1 MIDAIANLQ
10 GRERSAIELSSL
22 FNEEADSPSPQVVSN
37 PKLVGWWMVHAM
49 RLGLARSAEPLVG
62 PLKLF
67 KIGPSNSPETGPSTG
82 GSPER

>member
-49 RLGLARSAEPLVG
+49 RLGFFVNHELRFDGCLEPRLVAA
-62 PLKLF
+62 
-67 KIGPSNSPETGPSTG
+67 S
-82 GSPER
+82 